1 MKLNAELNQENRS
14 INIKQEGE
22 KLYAE
27 IDDRKYE
34 IEAHEIKEG
43 VFLLKHL
50 GRVFECR
57 VNRNENRREQ
67 FNVQVK
73 NQSFNI
79 NLYDPKRFRGAADAD
94 ATADGIAEILAP
106 MPGKIVRVLASVG
119 DEIKSGDGVIVVE
132 AMKMQNEMK
141 SPKDGT
147 VKEIRTQ
154 AGDTV
159 NGGDVLAIIE

>member
-1 MKLNAELNQENRS
+1 MKLNAELNQENHS

-22 KLYAE
+22 RVFAE
-27 IDDRKYE
+27 IDDRTYE
-34 IEAHEIKEG
+34 IDAHKIKEG
-43 VFLLKHL
+43 VYLLKHD
-50 GRVFECR
+50 GRVFECHID
-57 VNRNENRREQ
+57 RNENKREQ
-67 FNVQVK
+67 FNVEIK
-73 NQSFNI
+73 NQSFKVK
-79 NLYDPKRFRGAADAD
+79 LYDPKRFHARAGTDAS
-94 ATADGIAEILAP
+94 ADGIAEILAP

-119 DEIKSGDGVIVVE
+119 DEIKSGDSVIVVE

-147 VKEIRTQ
+147 VKEIRAQ